1 MATRAA
7 IYCRIS
13 RVRKNGD
20 EETLG
25 VDRQEPPCRKLI
37 EGKPGWEV
45 AEVYVDNDL
54 SAFSGKRRPSY
65 ERMLADVKAGAI
77 DAVVAWDADRL
88 TRRPIENEGLIDL
101 AERHGLKLATVTGE
115 YDLASPSGR
124 LHFRIKGA
132 VARHESEHRAERL
145 QLKAEELARAGKP
158 HGGRRPFGFAA
169 NGLDHDQAEAKAIQE
184 AAARLIAGEPTYAI
198 LRDWHERK
206 LTTPGG
212 YRWHATSFRHVM
224 VSPRIAGLREH
235 RGAIVGPAAWE
246 PIIDEATWRQVKDV
260 FADPERRRRQG
271 PRRRYLLT
279 GLGIVCGW
287 PECGKPLIA
296 RPAVK
301 ADGRSIR
308 QYVCSGPP
316 RGRGCG
322 KLTQYAE
329 PLELYI
335 AERMLDWL
343 AGPGLAAM
351 LAARAADDVD
361 YATLERERA
370 EAERTLD
377 QLSDWLTDGTL
388 DQPRY
393 LRQKQRVTDRI
404 ASLDRQLARRPV
416 APILTDLPRTKVGL
430 VARWDREELEWR
442 RALVAATVEEVK
454 VLPARRT
461 GGGFDADRVRLR
473 FRQHT

>member
-1 MATRAA
+1 MGQDLRAGVYLRVSKAAT
-7 IYCRIS
+7 
-13 RVRKNGD
+13 GD
-20 EETLG
+20 LLAFE
-25 VDRQEPPCRKLI
+25 RQEPVCRTLV
-37 EGKPGWEV
+37 EQLHGEV
-45 AEVYVDNDL
+45 VEVYQDHNR
-54 SAFSGKRRPSY
+54 SAFDRRKVRDDF
-65 ERMLADVKAGAI
+65 ERMVRDAKSGHINALVTLADDRFARNER
-77 DAVVAWDADRL
+77 DALVL
-88 TRRPIENEGLIDL
+88 LDL
-101 AERHGLKLATVTGE
+101 ADQYGVRLITNSEEWNLRTASGRRDFRTAMNHAIFESERRSERLKAKHEQLATK
-115 YDLASPSGR
+115 GR
-124 LHFRIKGA
+124 
-132 VARHESEHRAERL
+132 
-145 QLKAEELARAGKP
+145 P
-158 HGGRRPFGFAA
+158 HGGRRPFGFGA
-169 NGLDHDQAEAKAIQE
+169 NGLDHDQAEAEAIRE
-184 AAARLIAGEPTYAI
+184 AAARLIAGEPTYAV
-198 LRDWHERK
+198 LRDWHDRGI
-206 LTTPGG
+206 TTPGG
-212 YRWHATSFRHVM
+212 YRWHATSFRHVL

-235 RGAIVGPAAWE
+235 RGAIVGPAAWK

-271 PRRRYLLT
+271 PSRRYLLT

-329 PLELYI
+329 PLELYV

-361 YATLERERA
+361 YAALGRERDA
-370 EAERTLD
+370 ADRKLD

-393 LRQKQRVTDRI
+393 LRQKRRV
-404 ASLDRQLARRPV
+404 
-416 APILTDLPRTKVGL
+416 
-430 VARWDREELEWR
+430 
-442 RALVAATVEEVK
+442 
-454 VLPARRT
+454 
-461 GGGFDADRVRLR
+461 
-473 FRQHT
+473 

>member
-1 MATRAA
+1 MGQDLRAGVYLRVSKAAT
-7 IYCRIS
+7 
-13 RVRKNGD
+13 GD
-20 EETLG
+20 LLAFE
-25 VDRQEPPCRKLI
+25 RQEPVCRTLV
-37 EGKPGWEV
+37 EQLHGEV
-45 AEVYVDNDL
+45 VEVYQDHNR
-54 SAFSGKRRPSY
+54 SAFDRRKVRDDF
-65 ERMLADVKAGAI
+65 ERMVRDAKSGHINALVTLADDRFARNER
-77 DAVVAWDADRL
+77 DALVL
-88 TRRPIENEGLIDL
+88 LDL
-101 AERHGLKLATVTGE
+101 ADQYGVRLITNSEEWNLRTASGRRDFRTAMNHAIFESERRSERLKAKHEQLATK
-115 YDLASPSGR
+115 GR
-124 LHFRIKGA
+124 
-132 VARHESEHRAERL
+132 
-145 QLKAEELARAGKP
+145 P

-169 NGLDHDQAEAKAIQE
+169 NGLDHDQAEAEVIRE

-198 LRDWHERK
+198 LRDWHDRGI
-206 LTTPGG
+206 TTPGG

-224 VSPRIAGLREH
+224 VAPRIAGLREH
-235 RGAIVGPAAWE
+235 RGAIVGPAAWK
-246 PIIDEATWRQVKDV
+246 PTIDEATWRQVLAV

-329 PLELYI
+329 PLELYV

-361 YATLERERA
+361 YAALGRERDA
-370 EAERTLD
+370 ADRKLD

-393 LRQKQRVTDRI
+393 LRQKQRATDRI

-416 APILTDLPRTKVGL
+416 APILMDLPRTKAGL
-430 VARWDREELEWR
+430 LARWDREELEWQ

-461 GGGFDADRVRLR
+461 GGGFDADRVKLR
-473 FRQHT
+473 FRRSM